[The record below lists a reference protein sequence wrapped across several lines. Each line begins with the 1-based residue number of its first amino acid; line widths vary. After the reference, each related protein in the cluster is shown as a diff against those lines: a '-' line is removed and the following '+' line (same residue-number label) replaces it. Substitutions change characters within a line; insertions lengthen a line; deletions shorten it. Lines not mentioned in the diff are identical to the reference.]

1 MSRMVATVGLCA
13 VVGMSVS
20 LGATSAAE
28 ETTRSTQVAQQTTP
42 PETVWV
48 VFHVKR
54 GREET
59 VKKLLTD
66 SWTAYVRKGMVLREP
81 HIIAHG
87 SEEGGEYFLELL
99 SWKSSDVPDNADV
112 EIRALWKTLED
123 NCEAR
128 HGDSGIVF
136 REIRLLSGPSPTAN
150 GRLP

>member
-1 MSRMVATVGLCA
+1 MYRIVAAVGLCA
-13 VVGMSVS
+13 VVAMSMSV
-20 LGATSAAE
+20 GATAAADETPRSAP
-28 ETTRSTQVAQQTTP
+28 VAQQTAE

-48 VFHVKR
+48 IFHVKR
-54 GREET
+54 GQEET

-66 SWTAYVRKGMVLREP
+66 SWTAYVRKGMVVREP

-112 EIRALWKTLED
+112 QIRALWKTLED

-136 REIRLLSGPSPTAN
+136 REIRLLSGPQPTGN
-150 GRLP
+150 SRLP